1 MSRHLTEEEV
11 ARYADGELA
20 PAVLTVAEEHLREC
34 SHCASA
40 VLSAVQLK
48 RAIREAMPR
57 RAPRRPLALPGQRSR
72 APWWLAA
79 AALLVLLLG
88 GGLSAVARSRAA
100 ARELV
105 DLHTTILA
113 GSNPIDVLST
123 DRHTVKPWFEGRVP
137 FAVEVPELDGT
148 SFRLI
153 GGRLVFWRSRPAA
166 YLLIGKG
173 AHRISLFEF
182 DSTPILGSVPGMTME
197 EWSAGG
203 LSYVAVGDVPRTDL
217 QSLRRRF

>member
-1 MSRHLTEEEV
+1 MSRHLTDEEV
-11 ARYADGELA
+11 GRYADGELA
-20 PAVLTVAEEHLREC
+20 TASLAAAEAHLREC
-34 SHCASA
+34 SGCATA

-48 RAIREAMPR
+48 RAIREAIPR
-57 RAPRRPLALPGQRSR
+57 RAPVRPLILPGSRSR

-79 AALLVLLLG
+79 AALLLLLLS
-88 GGLSAVARSRAA
+88 GGLSAVARSRSA

-137 FAVEVPELDGT
+137 FAVEVPDLAGT

-153 GGRLVFWRSRPAA
+153 GGRLIFWRSRPAA

-173 AHRISLFEF
+173 GHRISLFEF
-182 DSTPILGSVPGMTME
+182 DSAPILGSVPGMTIE

-217 QSLRRRF
+217 ESLRRRF